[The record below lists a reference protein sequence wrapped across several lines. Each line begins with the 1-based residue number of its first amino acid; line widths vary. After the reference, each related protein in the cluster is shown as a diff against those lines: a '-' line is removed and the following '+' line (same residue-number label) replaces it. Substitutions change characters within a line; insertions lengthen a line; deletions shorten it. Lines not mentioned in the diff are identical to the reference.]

1 MSNDTSLAPATIVN
15 VSRNGKPIRCMFNP
29 KEYTFTRQ
37 NNWAPAKTKGKSVQ
51 PLQFG
56 GAQPATLQM
65 QLFFDTYAEGKDV
78 RKAYT
83 DAIWEL
89 MWLDPKLEDKKTKVR
104 KPPVVRFQWG
114 QSWSF
119 EAVITSIT
127 QKFTLFTAHG
137 LPVRA
142 TLDVTFMQ
150 ARDEKFYTEQRQN
163 PTSGG
168 EGAQRVWTVQD
179 GDTLAWIAYQEY
191 GDSSMWRS
199 IADAN
204 GLTRVRRLVP
214 GAVLLIPNG

>member
-1 MSNDTSLAPATIVN
+1 MSKDTSLAPASILN
-15 VSRNGKPIRCMFNP
+15 VSRKGKPIRCMFNP
-29 KEYTFTRQ
+29 KEYTFTKQ
-37 NNWAPAKTKGKSVQ
+37 NTWSPSKTPGKNTP

-56 GAQPATLQM
+56 GAQPAALQM
-65 QLFFDTYAEGKDV
+65 QLFFDTYEEGKDV
-78 RKAYT
+78 RKVYT

-89 MWLDPKLEDKKTKVR
+89 MWLDPALADKKNKLG

-119 EAVITSIT
+119 DAVITSIT
-127 QKFTLFTAHG
+127 QKFTLFTPHG
-137 LPVRA
+137 IPVRA

-150 ARDEKFYTEQRQN
+150 VRDEKFYTGQKQN

-168 EGAQRVWTVQD
+168 EGAQRVRTVQD

-191 GDSSMWRS
+191 GDPTLWRG

-204 GLTRVRRLVP
+204 GLTRVRRLTP
-214 GAVLLIPNG
+214 GTVLLIPTG